1 MKLSEGF
8 FHSLSPSF
16 SLSLSLSLTSWY
28 QYGFFFA
35 PIRSLPPVSLSHS
48 ICLVAGTAWVP
59 SPKWGRWDGRF
70 AISQG
75 LLDREAVLEGKQ
87 FY

>member
-1 MKLSEGF
+1 MRKA
-8 FHSLSPSF
+8 F
-16 SLSLSLSLTSWY
+16 SGLKGVARARETPALLGGW
-28 QYGFFFA
+28 GFFFA

-48 ICLVAGTAWVP
+48 ICLVIGTAWVP
-59 SPKWGRWDGRF
+59 SPKWGLWDGRF

-75 LLDREAVLEGKQ
+75 LLCREAILEGRH